1 MKRGSSI
8 NEFKTHQL
16 TLIMQRKYLDE
27 IKYCNIVLEKNRI
40 LFVKTEKDEWK
51 VIMGDGV
58 TPANQLPLQDNFV
71 FDPKEKYTSGNLTLL
86 SHNEED

>member
-8 NEFKTHQL
+8 NEFKTHPL
-16 TLIMQRKYLDE
+16 TLIMQRKYLYE
-27 IKYCNIVLEKNRI
+27 IKDCNIVLEKNRI

-71 FDPKEKYTSGNLTLL
+71 FDPNEKYTSGNLTLL

>member
-8 NEFKTHQL
+8 NEFKTHPL

-27 IKYCNIVLEKNRI
+27 IKDCNIVLEKNRI

-51 VIMGDGV
+51 VIMGDGM

-71 FDPKEKYTSGNLTLL
+71 FDPNEKYTSGNLTLL